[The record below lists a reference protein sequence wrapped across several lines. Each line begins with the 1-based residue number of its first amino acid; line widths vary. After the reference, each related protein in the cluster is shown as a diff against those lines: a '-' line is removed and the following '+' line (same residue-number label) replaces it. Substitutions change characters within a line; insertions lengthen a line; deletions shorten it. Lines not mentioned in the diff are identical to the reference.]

1 MTDIPLNTNVQ
12 LNQAL
17 TELLKAAPNSA
28 VARQAIEVVV
38 QQLEGKLISLSPAL
52 SDQIKTTL
60 LPTTNLQ
67 GRINS
72 GQNYQVKLSQ
82 DTLNLLQF
90 FSNTKGAEQTK
101 LPVSDELIQALL
113 KLPAAQLSQLF
124 TQNKISLGTELNP
137 KTANLFA
144 VLQGIITGISTSEQA
159 NKQWEIKLDTSKP
172 GPLLTIPV
180 SQSSNVQKGD
190 AVIIELLTKG
200 KNWQVNVSVTDK
212 NPAIRANAADHV
224 ILSNQAKPEVS
235 GTKPLLAEPT
245 TIRSDTPAKNQ
256 ALPLISNNPAASIKV
271 ALTPEVASELIKT
284 LLQQQA
290 SKHNIDINLPLKTF
304 ITQLSQSTTTSNQA
318 LLNQVLNLLPEKIS
332 LQMRQSGENT
342 LQVQHPKLVANL
354 PLSPSQ
360 LESLIPLKL
369 VTLSQVRAHSQID
382 PTLTSLKPVGQVQVN
397 ESNLKSS
404 DAANTKINPLASQGQ
419 NNENNLAP
427 NIVKQILATEAPL
440 VSPKNILS
448 ALINLASKLSS
459 PAIEPSMATAA
470 PLTKPS
476 SGNGESATAVNAG
489 PPLVKGYPVSL
500 PKFKTA
506 NNSEQIKP
514 NVNTLVTPDLLSNKP
529 AQLALLQNL
538 LRLSQP
544 KAELPSIVLANIDK
558 ALNLPITSNTLTEP
572 ATQTWVKQI
581 VQDLQQAV
589 PQGNE
594 QDASRIKQLI
604 SAPPLSLSAVQL
616 ISPPTSQGLLAGLV
630 TLLQVSL
637 ASRLMRSQPS
647 QAERLAQILPSI
659 FSEPTK
665 GETTAN
671 PVKAM
676 QEFAQLEQRGQ
687 LMREISRLLA
697 DHQSSKLVNAEK
709 LLQGQDTFYYNLPS
723 MFGDKFNNIE
733 LLIKREEQNKQE
745 TQQDANATK
754 SWQLTMKL
762 SVGELGE
769 LLTKAKLRP
778 DHVEIDFYASNDP
791 VKHQVMNFMPL
802 LKKRLASLG
811 IEITKSHCQ
820 LGKIPQTLDERP
832 YHIFM
837 AKA

>member
-1 MTDIPLNTNVQ
+1 MP
-12 LNQAL
+12 
-17 TELLKAAPNSA
+17 PNS
-28 VARQAIEVVV
+28 
-38 QQLEGKLISLSPAL
+38 
-52 SDQIKTTL
+52 
-60 LPTTNLQ
+60 
-67 GRINS
+67 
-72 GQNYQVKLSQ
+72 
-82 DTLNLLQF
+82 
-90 FSNTKGAEQTK
+90 NTA
-101 LPVSDELIQALL
+101 
-113 KLPAAQLSQLF
+113 
-124 TQNKISLGTELNP
+124 
-137 KTANLFA
+137 
-144 VLQGIITGISTSEQA
+144 
-159 NKQWEIKLDTSKP
+159 
-172 GPLLTIPV
+172 
-180 SQSSNVQKGD
+180 
-190 AVIIELLTKG
+190 
-200 KNWQVNVSVTDK
+200 
-212 NPAIRANAADHV
+212 
-224 ILSNQAKPEVS
+224 
-235 GTKPLLAEPT
+235 
-245 TIRSDTPAKNQ
+245 
-256 ALPLISNNPAASIKV
+256 AASINMTL
-271 ALTPEVASELIKT
+271 APEVASELIKT
-284 LLQQQA
+284 LLQQQT
-290 SKHNIDINLPLKTF
+290 SKQNIDINLPLKTF
-304 ITQLSQSTTTSNQA
+304 ITQLSQSNASSNQA
-318 LLNQVLNLLPEKIS
+318 LLNQVLNLIPEKIS

-354 PLSPSQ
+354 PLSISQ

-369 VTLSQVRAHSQID
+369 ITLNQVRAHSQSD
-382 PTLTSLKPVGQVQVN
+382 QLLTALKPVSQGQVN
-397 ESNLKSS
+397 ESNIKSNDVS
-404 DAANTKINPLASQGQ
+404 NTKINPLASQGQ
-419 NNENNLAP
+419 NTESNLGTK
-427 NIVKQILATEAPL
+427 IVKQALATDAP
-440 VSPKNILS
+440 VVGPKNILS
-448 ALINLASKLSS
+448 ALISLAGKLSS
-459 PAIEPSMATAA
+459 PAIETGIANTV

-476 SGNGESATAVNAG
+476 IGSSEAAITVSASPT
-489 PPLVKGYPVSL
+489 LVKGYPVSL
-500 PKFKTA
+500 PEFKTA
-506 NNSEQIKP
+506 SNSEQLKP
-514 NVNTLVTPDLLSNKP
+514 TLNTLVTPDLLSSKP
-529 AQLALLQNL
+529 AQIALLQNL

-544 KAELPSIVLANIDK
+544 KAELPSVVLSNIDK
-558 ALNLPITSNTLTEP
+558 ALNLPITSNTQIEP

-581 VQDLQQAV
+581 LQDLQQSV

-604 SAPPLSLSAVQL
+604 SAAPLSLTAVQL
-616 ISPPTSQGLLAGLV
+616 ISPPSSQGLLAGLV

-671 PVKAM
+671 PAKAM

-733 LLIKREEQNKQE
+733 LLIKREDQNKQE
-745 TQQDANATK
+745 VQQDANAVK

-802 LKKRLASLG
+802 LKRRLASLG
-811 IEITKSHCQ
+811 IEITKSQCQ